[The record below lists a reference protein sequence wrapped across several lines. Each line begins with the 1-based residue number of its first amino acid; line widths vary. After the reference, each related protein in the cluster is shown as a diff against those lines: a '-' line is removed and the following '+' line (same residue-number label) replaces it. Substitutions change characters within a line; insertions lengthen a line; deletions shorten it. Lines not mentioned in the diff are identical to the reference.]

1 MERKKRIN
9 LPLYDE
15 DNETNEEE
23 DNGYRNGRSLLLN
36 VIILL

>member
-15 DNETNEEE
+15 DDEDDEDDEEE
-23 DNGYRNGRSLLLN
+23 NEDEDM
-36 VIILL
+36 